1 MWAFIFT
8 LTGIL
13 LFVFVWFDRTFS
25 RGIIYR
31 VEVLNDLE
39 KVERH
44 LNAIQVLDQRY
55 AEEPWWEWDPQQDQ
69 RYLIWLERAYRWA
82 QTPWWRRVFIEPP
95 DY

>member
-1 MWAFIFT
+1 MLAIIFT
-8 LTGIL
+8 LTGV
-13 LFVFVWFDRTFS
+13 LFFSFVWFDRTFS

-44 LNAIQVLDQRY
+44 LTAIQTLDQRY

-69 RYLIWLERAYRWA
+69 RYLIWLKRAYHWA
-82 QTPWWRRVFIEPP
+82 QKPWWRRVFIEPP